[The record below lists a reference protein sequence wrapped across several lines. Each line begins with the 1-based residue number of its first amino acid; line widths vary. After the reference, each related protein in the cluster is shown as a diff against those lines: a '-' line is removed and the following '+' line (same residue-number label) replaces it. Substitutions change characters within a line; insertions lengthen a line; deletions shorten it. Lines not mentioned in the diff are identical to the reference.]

1 MLLRLAKTKQ
11 FIYLLSYCTSM
22 PMLSKLLGLVGKGV
36 SHTNRGLGNVPASA
50 FTLYRVMEEP
60 GRLTVLVAVKQ

>member
-1 MLLRLAKTKQ
+1 
-11 FIYLLSYCTSM
+11 M

>member
-22 PMLSKLLGLVGKGV
+22 PVLSKLLGLVGKGV
-36 SHTNRGLGNVPASA
+36 THTNRSLGNVPA
-50 FTLYRVMEEP
+50 FTLYRVVEEP
-60 GRLTVLVAVKQ
+60 GRLTTLVAVKQ